1 MAARWII
8 VTDDGEPLTVQPEQH
23 PSYYAARLHADALRD
38 EGKQAQII
46 RVGNFESPNRRGNQA
61 MKART
66 SGDGRT
72 GCEAVQ
78 YSDQM
83 QCARCGL
90 AYDVNDPDPPEC
102 RVAPKSNVDIDAKGN
117 KP

>member
-1 MAARWII
+1 
-8 VTDDGEPLTVQPEQH
+8 
-23 PSYYAARLHADALRD
+23 
-38 EGKQAQII
+38 
-46 RVGNFESPNRRGNQA
+46 

-66 SGDGRT
+66 SGAGRT

-90 AYDVNDPDPPEC
+90 SYDANDPDPPEC
-102 RVAPKSNVDIDAKGN
+102 RPDPVVVGRSGAPQLARQRARATMEALRRSLQN
-117 KP
+117 